1 MIILWIGGCENM
13 LWTEKYRPAEL
24 SKIIGQE
31 HFILDAETWAESRI
45 MPNILLYG
53 NSGTGKT
60 AAGIALS
67 NSILGKDAK
76 DNFFEINA
84 SDDRK
89 LETVRTSI
97 KSIAQSGSIGDVPFK
112 IIMLDEMD
120 GMTSDAQNALKRIM
134 ERYANNVR
142 FIITCND
149 KSKIIFALQSRCA
162 NYHFKTLS
170 NEVIL
175 DAVKS
180 LLTSEGLENKYDDKS
195 LYAFIGSFNGDLRR
209 AITELQAAAS
219 SDNPLKLQVQLGLK
233 EYENIIDEIIN
244 KNTNAI
250 SSLHDLLYDGRSV
263 KEICIGMHDVV
274 IDSKMDNN
282 TKYKFLRVIG
292 ESEWRSTNLTPRVL
306 VSWMVG
312 QLI

>member
-1 MIILWIGGCENM
+1 M

-24 SKIIGQE
+24 SRIIGQE

-180 LLTSEGLENKYDDKS
+180 LLISEGLENKYDDKS
-195 LYAFIGSFNGDLRR
+195 LFAFIGSFNGDLRR

-250 SSLHDLLYDGRSV
+250 SLLHNLLYDGRSV
-263 KEICIGMHDVV
+263 KEICVGMHDV
-274 IDSKMDNN
+274 IIESKMDNN

-306 VSWMVG
+306 VSWMIG

>member
-1 MIILWIGGCENM
+1 M

-31 HFILDAETWAESRI
+31 HFILDAETWVESRI

-142 FIITCND
+142 FICTT
-149 KSKIIFALQSRCA
+149 KSMCE
-162 NYHFKTLS
+162 LS
-170 NEVIL
+170 
-175 DAVKS
+175 
-180 LLTSEGLENKYDDKS
+180 
-195 LYAFIGSFNGDLRR
+195 F
-209 AITELQAAAS
+209 
-219 SDNPLKLQVQLGLK
+219 
-233 EYENIIDEIIN
+233 
-244 KNTNAI
+244 
-250 SSLHDLLYDGRSV
+250 
-263 KEICIGMHDVV
+263 
-274 IDSKMDNN
+274 
-282 TKYKFLRVIG
+282 
-292 ESEWRSTNLTPRVL
+292 
-306 VSWMVG
+306 
-312 QLI
+312 

>member
-244 KNTNAI
+244 KNTNAT

>member
-1 MIILWIGGCENM
+1 M

-67 NSILGKDAK
+67 NSILGKNAK

-134 ERYANNVR
+134 ERYADNVR
-142 FIITCND
+142 FIITCNN

-175 DAVKS
+175 DAVKG

>member
-1 MIILWIGGCENM
+1 M

>member
-1 MIILWIGGCENM
+1 M

-24 SKIIGQE
+24 SRIIGQE

-162 NYHFKTLS
+162 NYHFKPLS

>member
-1 MIILWIGGCENM
+1 M
-13 LWTEKYRPAEL
+13 LWTEKYRPAKL

-31 HFILDAETWAESRI
+31 HFILDAETWVESRI

-180 LLTSEGLENKYDDKS
+180 LLISEGLENKYDDKS

>member
-1 MIILWIGGCENM
+1 M

-24 SKIIGQE
+24 SRIIGQE

-250 SSLHDLLYDGRSV
+250 SLLHNLLYDGRSV
-263 KEICIGMHDVV
+263 KEICVGMHDV
-274 IDSKMDNN
+274 IIESKMDNN

-306 VSWMVG
+306 VSWMIG

>member
-1 MIILWIGGCENM
+1 M
-13 LWTEKYRPAEL
+13 LWTEKYRPAKL
-24 SKIIGQE
+24 NQIIGQE
-31 HFILDAETWAESRI
+31 HFILDAETWVESKI
-45 MPNILLYG
+45 MPNVLFYG

-60 AAGIALS
+60 AAGLALAKTL
-67 NSILGKDAK
+67 LGKYAL

-84 SDDRK
+84 SDDRR
-89 LETVRTSI
+89 LETVRTHI
-97 KSIAQSGSIGDVPFK
+97 KDIAQSGTIGDVDFR
-112 IIMLDEMD
+112 IILLDEMD
-120 GMTSDAQNALKRIM
+120 GMTTDAQNALKRIM

-162 NYHFKTLS
+162 NYHFKILS
-170 NEVIL
+170 NEVML
-175 DAVKS
+175 DAIKNI
-180 LLTSEGLENKYDDKS
+180 LKAEGLENIYDDKS
-195 LYAFIGSFNGDLRR
+195 LSPFIGSFHGDLRR
-209 AITELQAAAS
+209 AITELQAATS
-219 SDNPLKLQVQLGLK
+219 TGNPLKLQVQIGLK

-250 SSLHDLLYDGRSV
+250 SLLHDLLYDGRSV
-263 KEICIGMHDVV
+263 KEICVGMHD
-274 IDSKMDNN
+274 IIIESKMDNN

-306 VSWMVG
+306 VSWMIG